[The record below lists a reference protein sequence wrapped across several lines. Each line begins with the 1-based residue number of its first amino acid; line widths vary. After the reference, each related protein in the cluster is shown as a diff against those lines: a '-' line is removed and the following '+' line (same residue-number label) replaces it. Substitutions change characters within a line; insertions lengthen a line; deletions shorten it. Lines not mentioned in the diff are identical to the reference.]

1 MSALRNFYNQVDD
14 ISKQLMFEVDKKY
27 FLLSISYIRQILQGK
42 KVEYLHK
49 ESNKI
54 KGYIKLYD
62 KVIPI
67 IDIRD
72 KLGAEV
78 KAIKDNECLI
88 ILQVYQKHVGI
99 IVDRVIDTVAINH
112 SQIYIE
118 EPDISI
124 NSIVSGSFHNQHGQV
139 YIIDP
144 YRLS

>member
-1 MSALRNFYNQVDD
+1 MSALRNFYNHVDD

-99 IVDRVIDTVAINH
+99 IVDRVINTVAINH

>member
-99 IVDRVIDTVAINH
+99 IVDRVINTVAINH